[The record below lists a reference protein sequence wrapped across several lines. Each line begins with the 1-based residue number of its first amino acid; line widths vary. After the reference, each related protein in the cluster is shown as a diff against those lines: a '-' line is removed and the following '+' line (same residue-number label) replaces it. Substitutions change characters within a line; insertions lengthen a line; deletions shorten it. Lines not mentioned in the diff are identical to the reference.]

1 MWASY
6 FDTENTLE
14 RPCQHALEN
23 ITWNT
28 NQNPSQIIASP
39 MDDVLNIDIY
49 FTAFLCDVF
58 FPFPKSLKSLDNKA
72 YYFLFLWNMKT

>member
-1 MWASY
+1 
-6 FDTENTLE
+6 
-14 RPCQHALEN
+14 
-23 ITWNT
+23 
-28 NQNPSQIIASP
+28 